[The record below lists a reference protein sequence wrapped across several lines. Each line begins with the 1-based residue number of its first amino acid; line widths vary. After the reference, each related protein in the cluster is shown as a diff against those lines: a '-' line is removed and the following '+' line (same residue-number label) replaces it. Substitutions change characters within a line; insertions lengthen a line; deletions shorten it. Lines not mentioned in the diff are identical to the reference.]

1 MFQESYYIAKFMEK
15 VQVKQ
20 MNTSTGFNLDL
31 LIYVLINNPIY
42 IMNEL
47 LKFKEIN
54 IKKRREKQIVEREK
68 E

>member
-1 MFQESYYIAKFMEK
+1 
-15 VQVKQ
+15 

-31 LIYVLINNPIY
+31 LIYVLINNLIY

-54 IKKRREKQIVEREK
+54 IKKEEKNK
-68 E
+68 

>member
-1 MFQESYYIAKFMEK
+1 
-15 VQVKQ
+15 